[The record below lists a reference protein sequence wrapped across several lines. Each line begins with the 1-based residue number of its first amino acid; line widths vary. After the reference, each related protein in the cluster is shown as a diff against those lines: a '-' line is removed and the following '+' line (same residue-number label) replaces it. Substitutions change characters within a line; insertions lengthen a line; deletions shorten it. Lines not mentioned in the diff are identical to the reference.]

1 MTTRDTR
8 ITRRD
13 AARGVPL
20 AALTAGVLDAPAD
33 IRVTDVTLDSRAV
46 RPGALFLACRGA
58 TRHGLAFAEQAV
70 AAGARAILYEPES
83 AAEALPAAVAAVGS
97 ATTAASADAAG
108 SAAAGASAAAALPA
122 ASRPGTVF
130 LAPVPH
136 LAQHAGTIA
145 DRFFDT
151 PSQFLTVAGVTGTNG
166 KTTSAYLLAQ
176 ALTLAGRKGGYIGT
190 LGCGVPGAIEP
201 FGLTTADAVTVH
213 RQLAQLR
220 ALGAEC
226 VGMEVSSHALAQ
238 GRVNGVRF
246 RVAAFT
252 NLTRDH
258 LDFHGS
264 IEAYG
269 AAKARLFERE
279 LAARVLNIDDA
290 FGLELARRFEG
301 AAGRLVLTSRRL
313 AGADAR
319 RAIRGAEL
327 VCARDVR
334 HTPTGST
341 LQIDSSWGQ
350 ARLATPLL
358 GDFNVENILTVAGV
372 LLSEEVPLDRV
383 VAALGECVAP
393 PGRMEIVRGPE
404 GGALAIV
411 DYAHTPDAL
420 AKALHAARAHCTGT
434 LRVVFGCG
442 GDRDPGKRPMMGR
455 TARELADEVILT
467 DDNPRTE
474 DPARII
480 AGVLAGMDPGLAG
493 ASSEL
498 AGTSFGLGAGTESG
512 GLARA
517 QSGGRPVAGSAAV
530 QVEHDR
536 AAAIRGALERSS
548 AGDVVLIAG
557 KGHEDYQIVGGERR
571 AFSDRAV
578 ARAFFSRR
586 KGRA

>member
-1 MTTRDTR
+1 MTSAVPPAGRAPALSQS
-8 ITRRD
+8 
-13 AARGVPL
+13 AARGLPL
-20 AALTAGVLDAPAD
+20 AELTAGMLDSPAD
-33 IRVTDVTLDSRAV
+33 IRITDVTLDSRAV

-58 TRHGLAFAEQAV
+58 TRHGLAFAGQAI

-83 AAEALPAAVAAVGS
+83 AAEALPAAVAAV
-97 ATTAASADAAG
+97 AA
-108 SAAAGASAAAALPA
+108 ASAAAPQDGA
-122 ASRPGTVF
+122 VF
-130 LAPVPH
+130 LAEVPR
-136 LAQHAGTIA
+136 LSQHAGAIA
-145 DRFFDT
+145 DRFFGA

-176 ALTLAGRKGGYIGT
+176 ALTLLGRTAGYLGT
-190 LGCGVPGAIEP
+190 LGSGLPGAIEP

-246 RVAAFT
+246 RIAAFT

-264 IEAYG
+264 MEAYG

-279 LAARVLNIDDA
+279 LAARVINIDDA

-301 AAGRLVLTSRRL
+301 VAGRLVLTSRRL
-313 AGADAR
+313 ADADAR
-319 RAIRGAEL
+319 QAIRGAEF

-334 HTPTGST
+334 HTSTGSS
-341 LQIDSSWGQ
+341 LQIDSSWGE
-350 ARLATPLL
+350 ARLTVPLL
-358 GDFNVENILTVAGV
+358 GDFNIENALTVAGV
-372 LLSEEVPLDRV
+372 LLSQDVPLDRA
-383 VAALGECVAP
+383 VAALGECAAP
-393 PGRMEIVRGPE
+393 PGRMEIVRGPA

-420 AKALHAARAHCTGT
+420 AKALRAARAHCTGT

-442 GDRDPGKRPMMGR
+442 GDRDAGKRPMMGR
-455 TARELADEVILT
+455 TACELADEVILT

-474 DPARII
+474 DPARIV
-480 AGVLAGMDPGLAG
+480 AGILAGID
-493 ASSEL
+493 
-498 AGTSFGLGAGTESG
+498 SG
-512 GLARA
+512 
-517 QSGGRPVAGSAAV
+517 AAV
-530 QVEHDR
+530 RVEHDR
-536 AAAIRGALERSS
+536 ATAIRGALARSS

-571 AFSDRAV
+571 AFSDQAV
-578 ARAFFSRR
+578 ARAFLSGQ
-586 KGRA
+586 KGQA